1 MTRRDTS
8 IRSGR
13 AFTEASEMFATAIAA
28 AGSGSPA
35 ETSLAS
41 TSTPFARAFSRRRFD
56 RRLLDVDTED
66 RCEPEPR
73 GGDREDARST
83 ADVEQGADVDLL
95 EELQAEP
102 GRRVRARPEGATGID
117 DDSKRIGRWCLPR
130 RPDPERPHSDRLME
144 RAPPV
149 LPAGLDVGAARSAEE
164 VPEALFAAGVGIRG
178 ELDPLRTV
186 DFLESLGEELE
197 HGRARLLEPLRAD
210 LDCDSTQAAQRNALF
225 SLSKKPSS
233 WR

>member
-8 IRSGR
+8 SRSGR
-13 AFTEASEMFATAIAA
+13 RLHRGERDVRHGDRCGRERV
-28 AGSGSPA
+28 AGGDELGLDLDA
-35 ETSLAS
+35 VRACILAG
-41 TSTPFARAFSRRRFD
+41 RFD

-117 DDSKRIGRWCLPR
+117 DDSKRIGRWCLPW

-210 LDCDSTQAAQRNALF
+210 LDCDSAQAAQRNALF